1 MSATAT
7 THRRASDFEPL
18 ALLQVVREVA
28 QSSLADDPRRI
39 STRSWDAARHLSERF
54 GDAPEARRI
63 CEHLRLPWEKIRELA
78 FMSGHAERVALG
90 HALGGEQADWL
101 TEQYSNF
108 VLKLMARRV
117 GTSTLTPGQYRAE
130 GQVMAG
136 TDCSPRC
143 RTLQLLIPTAEQ
155 IESLA
160 GTWDEALVRADL
172 APRHG
177 LGGHRA
183 HVGPTPIAAVLDR
196 CHEHHGTEPTLLEL
210 VVFAK
215 ANGIP
220 FPRKERGRP
229 YNSYV
234 EEWKVARIARGLTI
248 PDGPP
253 PEAERP
259 DYSRDVGAAL
269 PGERPAKR
277 AWAEHDEVVRWVM
290 RYLGD
295 LNQRERSSQ
304 RGYDAWARG
313 HDGAPWAS
321 VVQRHGG
328 WAAVRGEAWKRM
340 QERNSSST
348 RLNVPLGR

>member
-1 MSATAT
+1 MSATET
-7 THRRASDFEPL
+7 THRRASDFEPV
-18 ALLQVVREVA
+18 ALLQAVREVA

-54 GDAPEARRI
+54 GDAPAARRI
-63 CEHLRLPWEKIRELA
+63 CEHLRLAWEKIRELA
-78 FMSGHAERVALG
+78 FMRGHAQRVGLG

-101 TEQYSNF
+101 TEEYSNF

-117 GTSTLTPGQYRAE
+117 GSSTLTPVQYRAE
-130 GQVMAG
+130 RQAMAG
-136 TDCSPRC
+136 IDCSR
-143 RTLQLLIPTAEQ
+143 RGRKWQLPVPTAEQ
-155 IESLA
+155 IESRA
-160 GTWDEALVRADL
+160 DTWDEALIRADL

-183 HVGPTPIAAVLDR
+183 HVGPPPIVEVLDR
-196 CHEHHGTEPTLLEL
+196 CYEHHGTEPTVREL

-234 EEWKVARIARGLTI
+234 EKWKETRIARGLTI

-253 PEAERP
+253 PKSERP
-259 DYSRDVGAAL
+259 DYWRDVGAAL
-269 PGERPAKR
+269 PGERRAKS
-277 AWAEHDEVVRWVM
+277 AWAEHDELVGWVM
-290 RYLGD
+290 DYLGE
-295 LNQRERSSQ
+295 LNPRERSSQ

-313 HDGAPWAS
+313 QDGAPWAS

-328 WAAVRGEAWKRM
+328 WMAVRAEAWKRLN
-340 QERNSSST
+340 ERDSSRT
-348 RLNVPLGR
+348 